1 MRRTIIYLQ
10 NLVLRYYTYL
20 YKDFVYLKASE
31 VGMTLIEFDPQ
42 GDIFKIINDFKNRLK
57 LQEYIDDA
65 TKDMMIEIFYEFDG
79 NYSTKRSFYQIFGGV
94 NFLLFRFLNLILRK

>member
-42 GDIFKIINDFKNRLK
+42 GDIFKHAAAMLTRSVAATTIITK
-57 LQEYIDDA
+57 LEISRDSTAA
-65 TKDMMIEIFYEFDG
+65 TPG
-79 NYSTKRSFYQIFGGV
+79 RCRQPNTC
-94 NFLLFRFLNLILRK
+94 